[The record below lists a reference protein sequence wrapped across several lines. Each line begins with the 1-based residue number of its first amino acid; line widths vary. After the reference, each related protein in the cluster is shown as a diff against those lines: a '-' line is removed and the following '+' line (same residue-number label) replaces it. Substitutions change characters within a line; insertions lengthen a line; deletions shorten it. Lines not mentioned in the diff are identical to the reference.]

1 MTMKTEAL
9 IKHGLKVTPQRI
21 AVWDALKTINGHPTA
36 ESIID
41 FIRKNHPHIAVGTV
55 YKTLDTFVEKGL
67 IKKVKTDK
75 DFMRYE
81 LINETHHHLYCLKS
95 DRIEDY
101 YDEELN
107 ALLTDYFTRK
117 SIPNFN
123 VEDVRLQISGNFTDK
138 K

>member
-1 MTMKTEAL
+1 ML
-9 IKHGLKVTPQRI
+9 FR
-21 AVWDALKTINGHPTA
+21 
-36 ESIID
+36 S
-41 FIRKNHPHIAVGTV
+41 
-55 YKTLDTFVEKGL
+55 LDTFVEKGL